1 MERVYRTGL
10 DLDVALTAA
19 SRRTLTAAVMPAQPA
34 AAAASDAGP
43 ATEAALADTGST
55 VRQDLRVR
63 IKRWLR
69 RPAALT
75 FRLLKP
81 FLRPVAFRT
90 RRYLTETMHHDTLRT
105 VDAARHEVQRASSE
119 VLREVQSARE
129 MLRQEVL
136 AAQAQSSLEQ
146 RRLFTGLLQ
155 EQQATRDLVRRLLT
169 GAQQRGM
176 ADAAN
181 AVEAVRVQLLET
193 QQRGAAGI
201 ADAIDAVRLQLVE
214 TQQHGAGALSHAI
227 DAVRTQLLD
236 AQQQGASGLSSAIDA
251 ARTQLL
257 DAQGRGAADVVNA
270 TNSVREQLLDAQQR
284 HAADLAAAIGA
295 GNANMAQTVA
305 ASTTD
310 TAAMLL
316 SNLAP
321 RLDRL
326 EQYGYTSARR
336 SIMHCAAGE
345 VMIKTEVG
353 YVMCEDSDLAVLA
366 CLADTGDIERGTR
379 LLIERLLQPGDTFVD
394 VGANV
399 GMHTLAA
406 GRALR
411 GSGCI
416 VAFEPFEKTRRLLE
430 KSLWINGLDA
440 LATVHGSA
448 VSDREGVQSLFLGA
462 SSGHH
467 SLYALGNDAL
477 DAAHVQVPTVRLES
491 VIAPGQRI
499 DLLKIDAEGA
509 ELEVLRG
516 ALAVVE
522 ANPDIALIVE
532 FGPAHLMRT
541 AHGAGDWLAA
551 FTSLG
556 LDYRAIDAV
565 DGTLSGTS
573 VAQLESEVSTNLF
586 FARPGTASWKRLG
599 VAA

>member
-19 SRRTLTAAVMPAQPA
+19 ARRRLTAAVMPAQPA
-34 AAAASDAGP
+34 AAPATDAGP
-43 ATEAALADTGST
+43 ATGAVLQDGGAMT
-55 VRQDLRVR
+55 RQNLRGR

-69 RPAALT
+69 RPAAFG

-105 VDAARHEVQRASSE
+105 MDAARLEVQRASSE

-129 MLRQEVL
+129 MLRQEIL

-155 EQQATRDLVRRLLT
+155 EQQATRDLVRRLLA

-193 QQRGAAGI
+193 QQRNAAGI
-201 ADAIDAVRLQLVE
+201 ADAIEAVRV
-214 TQQHGAGALSHAI
+214 
-227 DAVRTQLLD
+227 QLLD
-236 AQQQGASGLSSAIDA
+236 VHQHGVTGISSAVDN

-257 DAQGRGAADVVNA
+257 DAQARIAAEAAGVSESA
-270 TNSVREQLLDAQQR
+270 RLQLLEAQQR
-284 HAADLAAAIGA
+284 HAADLAEAIGVS
-295 GNANMAQTVA
+295 GANIAEKSATNH
-305 ASTTD
+305 SD
-310 TAAMLL
+310 TATMLL

-321 RLDRL
+321 RLDRI
-326 EQYGYTSARR
+326 EQYGYTTARR

-366 CLADTGDIERGTR
+366 CLADTGDLERGTR

-406 GRALR
+406 SRALR
-411 GSGCI
+411 GKGRI
-416 VAFEPFEKTRRLLE
+416 VAFEPFETTRKLLE
-430 KSLWINGLDA
+430 KSLWINGVDTLT
-440 LATVHGSA
+440 TVHGSA
-448 VSDREGVQSLFLGA
+448 VSDRDGTQRLFLGA

-467 SLYALGNDAL
+467 SLYALGNEAP
-477 DAAHVQVPTVRLES
+477 DAASVQVATVRLES
-491 VIAPGQRI
+491 VIAPGQRV

-516 ALAVVE
+516 AVAVID

-532 FGPAHLMRT
+532 FGPAHLLRT
-541 AHGAGDWLAA
+541 EHSAADWLAA
-551 FTSLG
+551 FTGLG
-556 LDYRAIDAV
+556 LDYRAIDTV
-565 DGTLSGTS
+565 DGTLSEIGM
-573 VAQLESEVSTNLF
+573 AQLESEVSTNLF
-586 FARPGTASWKRLG
+586 FARPGTASWKRLE
-599 VAA
+599 VAI